1 MQGTPR
7 HASRICT
14 IRIARRFS
22 VEWKICYQSGLL
34 QLKNALV
41 IVTLSAFLSVSAVA
55 APDHD
60 ISPNPA
66 KSDGAQAAGKDDAG
80 NKEEAGLPSVELTD
94 ELMYKILRG
103 EFALQRGDW
112 QLGYVTMMTTAQQT
126 RDPRL
131 AHRAAE
137 IALSVKRPSE
147 ALSAVRL
154 WRELAP
160 NSDEAD
166 QFYLGLSVLGN
177 NLDEAKPILA
187 ARLKEVRP
195 QARGLMILQVQ
206 RLLANSQDK
215 EAAFALLE
223 ELVEPYSDLVE
234 SHLALAQSAYANK
247 EPVRARLEAE
257 QALKIKPDLEIAAL
271 MVAQT
276 MTNRDDALQYLSSY
290 LDTHPKARDIRIAYA
305 KLLIDDKQYDAAH
318 KQLDTLLQ
326 EKPDDLTILY
336 AMGIL
341 GAQMNDRAMAEKYL
355 SAYLAQL
362 EKTPDETRDP
372 AQALLILAQI
382 AEDRKDYQGA
392 LKWLSQVDPG
402 PAYMEAQ
409 LRSAQILAESG
420 DLDGA
425 RNLLA
430 HLSPEGQREQIQVIV
445 VEAQL
450 LRDAGRMQEALAVM
464 AAGEKRFPQDTSLLY
479 DYAMLAE
486 KADRMDLM
494 ETLLRKVIQLA
505 PQNQHA
511 YNALG
516 YSLADRN
523 IRLKEAYS
531 LIEKALELAPEDP
544 FILDSMGWVE
554 FRLGNLQQAEDYLRR
569 AYAIRPDVEIGVHLG
584 EVLWTRGDK
593 DSAQQFWRD
602 ASQKDPLN
610 DLLKSTLARLRV
622 DL

>member
-1 MQGTPR
+1 M
-7 HASRICT
+7 
-14 IRIARRFS
+14 
-22 VEWKICYQSGLL
+22 
-34 QLKNALV
+34 KNALV

-60 ISPNPA
+60 TSPNPA
-66 KSDGAQAAGKDDAG
+66 KSDGAQAAGKDDAD
-80 NKEEAGLPSVELTD
+80 NKEEAGLPSLELTD

-137 IALSVKRPSE
+137 IALSVKRPNE

-160 NSDEAD
+160 NSDEAN

-223 ELVEPYSDLVE
+223 ELVEPYPDLVE
-234 SHLALAQSAYANK
+234 SHLALAQSAYSNK

-290 LDTHPKARDIRIAYA
+290 LDTHPKARDVRIAYA
-305 KLLIDDKQYDAAH
+305 KLLIDDKQYDTAH

-326 EKPDDLTILY
+326 EKPNDLTILY

-355 SAYLAQL
+355 TAYLAQL

-382 AEDRKDYQGA
+382 AEDRKAYPEA

-409 LRSAQILAESG
+409 LRSAQIMAESG
-420 DLDGA
+420 DMDGA

-544 FILDSMGWVE
+544 FILDSMGWVQ